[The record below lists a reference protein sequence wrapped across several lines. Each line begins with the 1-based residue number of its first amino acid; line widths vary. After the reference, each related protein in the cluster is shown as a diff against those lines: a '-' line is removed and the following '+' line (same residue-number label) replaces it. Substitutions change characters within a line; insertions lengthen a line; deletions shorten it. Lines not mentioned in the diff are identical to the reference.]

1 MILKILQSRHQA
13 HVMHKVLVQYVPMGV
28 ALAQPVEN
36 RMQYLDY
43 TTPAPH
49 QPCMEMVRIKV
60 GLWQFINIISCC
72 EVDSQL
78 C

>member
-1 MILKILQSRHQA
+1 
-13 HVMHKVLVQYVPMGV
+13 MHKVLVQYVPMGV

-49 QPCMEMVRIKV
+49 QPCMEMIRIKV
-60 GLWQFINIISCC
+60 VIQAGSLRCTTFLMFWFWVIFIFSILGINN
-72 EVDSQL
+72 
-78 C
+78 